1 MPNFSSLKF
10 LAILLLFG
18 SLASNLSAQVVHKF
32 SGKVYSY
39 GDPCDDVKVE
49 LKQAGEVVYT
59 EVTKGNGKFTLEVQ
73 AESEYM
79 LSLSKEGLK
88 SKTIWINT
96 KQTEKLAQ
104 QPPNFKFD
112 VGLKK
117 DKRSKYDELYEI
129 PVALIK
135 YDRKKQA
142 FYMDDTYGDLL
153 DRKKKRLRENA
164 PRR

>member
-1 MPNFSSLKF
+1 M
-10 LAILLLFG
+10 
-18 SLASNLSAQVVHKF
+18 HKF
-32 SGKVYSY
+32 TGKVYSY
-39 GDPCDDVKVE
+39 GDPCKDVLVE
-49 LKQAGEVVYT
+49 LKQAGAVVYT
-59 EVTKGNGKFTLEVQ
+59 ERTSGNGKFSLEVE
-73 AESEYM
+73 AEKEYM
-79 LSLSKEGLK
+79 LSLKKEGLK

-96 KQTEKLAQ
+96 KQTEKLEQ

-112 VGLKK
+112 VVLKK

-135 YDRKKQA
+135 YDEKKQA

-153 DRKKKRLRENA
+153 DRKKKKLQENA